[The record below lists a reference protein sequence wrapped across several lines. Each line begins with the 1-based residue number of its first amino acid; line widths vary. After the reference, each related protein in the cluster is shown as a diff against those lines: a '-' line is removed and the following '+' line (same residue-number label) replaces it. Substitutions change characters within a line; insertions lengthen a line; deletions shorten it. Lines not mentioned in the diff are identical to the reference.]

1 MNAITDNHELVV
13 QVVAMPAHTNPNG
26 HIFGGWVVS
35 QMDIAGAVAAQS
47 KAKHPVVTASI
58 NEMSFLS
65 PVAVGDVVSCYARL
79 VEAGRTSLRF
89 VVDVYALSFGE
100 PAPRQVTSGLF
111 VYVAIDQ
118 FGKPTPHQVVMPA
131 SS

>member
-1 MNAITDNHELVV
+1 MKALDSQGELVV

-47 KAKHPVVTASI
+47 QAKHPVVTASI

-65 PVAVGDVVSCYARL
+65 PVAVGDLVSCYAKL
-79 VEAGRTSLRF
+79 VVAGRTSLQF
-89 VVDVYALSFGE
+89 IVDVYALSLGE
-100 PAPRQVTSGLF
+100 PVARQVTSGRF

-118 FGKPTPHQVVMPA
+118 FGKPTPHGVVLPA
-131 SS
+131 SA